1 MRWGATDEEVHKP
14 LLGDEIGPHPTVA
27 TTHALTLHAS
37 ASEVWPWLVQ
47 MGYYRAGWYTD
58 PSWWDK
64 PVDEY
69 LKSLARK

>member
-1 MRWGATDEEVHKP
+1 
-14 LLGDEIGPHPTVA
+14 
-27 TTHALTLHAS
+27 
-37 ASEVWPWLVQ
+37 

-69 LKSLARK
+69 LKSLARKEAEESGMDHREAPSTERIVPAFQDLRGRLFLR

>member
-1 MRWGATDEEVHKP
+1 
-14 LLGDEIGPHPTVA
+14 
-27 TTHALTLHAS
+27 
-37 ASEVWPWLVQ
+37 

-69 LKSLARK
+69 LKFLAREEAKESSMGHREAPSADRIFPEFQDL